1 MLKKSVCALM
11 GGLMMTTLIA
21 GTPAKKALCP
31 KEAAVLK
38 QVQEFFKFDTP
49 KEPLEVRAM
58 EIFANRLAVRQVKIA
73 PGYAVQVRKNANCSE
88 EEFRLSGRDDAK
100 TLVLDYRTPKAF
112 IYAIGK
118 LLRDGVY
125 ADGTF
130 TPGKWRGIFR
140 PAKSL
145 RCVYLASHFYNV
157 YEVWTVDKME
167 KHIEDLALLGYNY
180 VTLAGGSSGTQEAV
194 DRRLHLMK
202 YSNFLGMKNRS
213 SASNFGSRNAPQEIR
228 ATPTGHSFLGTEIC
242 ISNPKGMEYI
252 LERFKA
258 KLEREK
264 DFDIGIFQF
273 WPYDQGGCGCKE
285 CYPYGVNGM
294 FKLAEKVVP
303 LVKKTWPNAK
313 IVWSCWEFGHK
324 APQEWDM
331 LYERINSGKADFI
344 DYLMIDEHNNFPE
357 YPLKHGLPGKTKMI
371 TFPEITMWGRHPWG
385 GYGATPLPKRFAGL
399 YGEVAHLSEG
409 GVLYSEGIHEDFT
422 KAMYAGFFNNGNN
435 DFTES
440 FREYANYELGLKPE
454 MMDDFKRLVDLME
467 ENHRGLIWAE
477 NGDGKVLRKL
487 KNKPVWTKV
496 GKVWKNTDEML
507 ALAKKLD
514 SQLPEW
520 SKKSWRWR
528 IFYLRAVIDY
538 ELSHNG
544 DEPNENVE
552 KALIELTK
560 IYEVSPVKGNRR
572 VTPFTDEWIRHHIDK
587 NFKLNL
593 ELLGVD

>member
-1 MLKKSVCALM
+1 MLRKSVCAII
-11 GGLMMTTLIA
+11 GGLMMSTLTA
-21 GTPAKKALCP
+21 DPGVKAKCP
-31 KEAAVLK
+31 KEAAVLE
-38 QVQEFFKFDTP
+38 QVKNFFKFET
-49 KEPLEVRAM
+49 KLEPLEEKTL
-58 EIFANRLAVRQVKIA
+58 EIFANRLAVRDVTIT
-73 PGYAVQVRKNANCSE
+73 PGYAIQVRRNANCSE
-88 EEFRLSGRDDAK
+88 EEFRLSGSVDAK
-100 TLVLDYRTPKAF
+100 TLVLDYRTPKSF
-112 IYAIGK
+112 LYAAGK

-125 ADGTF
+125 ANGKF

-140 PAKSL
+140 PVKSL
-145 RCVYLASHFYNV
+145 RCVYLAAHFYNV

-167 KHIEDLALLGYNY
+167 KHIEDIALLGYNY
-180 VTLAGGSSGTQEAV
+180 VTLAGGSSGTKESVA
-194 DRRLHLMK
+194 RRLHLMK
-202 YSNFLGMKNRS
+202 YSNFLGLKNRS

-264 DFDIGIFQF
+264 DYDIGIFQF

-313 IVWSCWEFGHK
+313 IVWSCWEFGRK

-344 DYLMIDEHNNFPE
+344 DYLMIDEHGSYPE

-385 GYGATPLPKRFAGL
+385 GYGATPLPKRFSGL

-422 KAMYAGFFNNGNN
+422 KAVYAGFFNNGNN
-435 DFTES
+435 DTAEAI
-440 FREYANYELGLKPE
+440 REYANYELGLKAEQMP
-454 MMDDFKRLVDLME
+454 DFLRLLELME
-467 ENHRGLIWAE
+467 ANHQGLVWAE
-477 NGDGKVLRKL
+477 KGDGKVLRQL

-496 GKVWKNTDEML
+496 GKVWTNTDEML
-507 ALAKKLD
+507 ALVKKLD
-514 SQLPEW
+514 AGMPQW
-520 SKKSWRWR
+520 AKKCWRWR
-528 IFYLRAVIDY
+528 LFYLRAIIDY

-544 DEPNENVE
+544 DEPNDASE
-552 KALIELTK
+552 KAMLELVK
-560 IYEVSPVKGNRR
+560 IYEISAEKANRR
-572 VTPFTDEWIRHHIDK
+572 VTPFTDAWIRSHIDK